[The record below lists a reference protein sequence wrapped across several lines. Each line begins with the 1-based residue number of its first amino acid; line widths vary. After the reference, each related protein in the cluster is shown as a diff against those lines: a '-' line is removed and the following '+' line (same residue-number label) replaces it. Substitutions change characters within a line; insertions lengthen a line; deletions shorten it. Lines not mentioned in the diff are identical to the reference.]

1 MRVPQGCT
9 GRRCNAI
16 NCSYDT
22 IILSSPFKCWTAVGA
37 HEAQVDG
44 CGMMSAAIEIGNSSP
59 FAGGGSVMHS

>member
-9 GRRCNAI
+9 SRRCNAI
-16 NCSYDT
+16 KCSYDT

-44 CGMMSAAIEIGNSSP
+44 GGGMMSAAIEIGNSSP
-59 FAGGGSVMHS
+59 FSVVHS